1 MQHES
6 GYISNQSS
14 NNFESFSQPITYEN
28 GILNSQ
34 LNSGSQF
41 ISSQY
46 NSQFSSQ
53 LGSQLASSSQS
64 PLLKLVKRL
73 TRMFVHSNA
82 EICTEELKKL
92 FVKSLF
98 DYKVNVTNQRQRQI
112 TVVTSDKRQMPL
124 TFKVNIIEMMSKNEV
139 LLDFRLS
146 KGDGLEFKKIFI
158 NIKNKLSHI
167 ACKRFVFGNPVG
179 CCDKLAN

>member
-1 MQHES
+1 MHHES
-6 GYISNQSS
+6 GYISNQTPT
-14 NNFESFSQPITYEN
+14 NFESFSQPITYEN

-34 LNSGSQF
+34 LNSSSQYL
-41 ISSQY
+41 SSQY
-46 NSQFSSQ
+46 NSQYSSQ
-53 LGSQLASSSQS
+53 LGSQFASSSQS

-82 EICTEELKKL
+82 EICTEELKKI

-158 NIKNKLSHI
+158 NVKNKLSHI
-167 ACKRFVFGNPVG
+167 ACKRFVFDNPVG
-179 CCDKLAN
+179 CCDKRSN